1 MIGRTIA
8 QYRITDRLGEGGMG
22 VVYRDTRSGETKP
35 LVQRGIGGPDC
46 GRDSDAVQPS
56 WSPHGNRIAF
66 WGISDWRDRK
76 PPRLFKIRQLSVT
89 IPLLP

>member
-1 MIGRTIA
+1 MIGKTIA

-22 VVYRDTRSGETKP
+22 VVY
-35 LVQRGIGGPDC
+35 
-46 GRDSDAVQPS
+46 RDSDAVQPS